1 MYVSTDDLRAAIK
14 DDLLEGL
21 LGEYIED
28 EAAREAALLPLL
40 VAATDDAAA
49 EIDGYLNKRYPVPLD
64 PVPRVIEK
72 LAKDMALYNLMS
84 RIGIDEGE
92 RENVVQTRYK
102 NAIKFLTEVA
112 KGVLNIG
119 VQAAGQGAATAAPE
133 YRISAPPRLFS
144 RDSLKGM

>member
-40 VAATDDAAA
+40 TAAIEDADA
-49 EIDGYLNKRYPVPLD
+49 EIDGYLNKRYPVPLA
-64 PVPRVIEK
+64 PAPRVIEK
-72 LAKDMALYNLMS
+72 LAKDMALFNLMS
-84 RIGIDEGE
+84 RMGIDEGE
-92 RENVVQTRYK
+92 RENVVQTRYR
-102 NAIKFLTEVA
+102 NAIKFLEGVA
-112 KGVLNIG
+112 KGILNIG
-119 VQAAGQGAATAAPE
+119 LQAASQGAAPAAQE